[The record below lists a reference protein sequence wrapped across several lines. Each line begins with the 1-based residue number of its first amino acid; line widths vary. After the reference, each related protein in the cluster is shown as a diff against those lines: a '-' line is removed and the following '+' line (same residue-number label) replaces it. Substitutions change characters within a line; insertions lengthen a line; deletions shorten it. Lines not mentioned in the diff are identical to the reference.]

1 VLYSFFVEPQ
11 GGGAQVDLRTDKI
24 WHNGR
29 FIPWDQA
36 QIHVLSHVIHYG
48 SAIFEGLRCYRTE
61 RGPAVFRLRDHLVRL
76 LKSCHIYRMDPPHGL
91 EELHDAMLELVRI
104 NQLQDS
110 YLRPLVL
117 RGFGSMGINPLK
129 CPIETYLIAWRW
141 GTYFGTEGL
150 EEGIDAQ
157 VSSWNRLAPNT
168 IPALAKGTGQYLNS
182 QLIRM
187 EATLNGYDEGIA
199 LSTDGTISE
208 ASGMN
213 LFLVAGNTVYTPPPS
228 ASILLGVTRESAFTL
243 LHDLGIPVVEQRLAR
258 EMLYTAD
265 EVFLT
270 GTAAEITPVRSVDR
284 IQVGSG
290 TRGPITRQLQEEYFA
305 LTSGKRE
312 NDHGWL
318 DYVYEGKV

>member
-1 VLYSFFVEPQ
+1 M
-11 GGGAQVDLRTDKI
+11 VDLRTDKI

-76 LKSCHIYRMDPPHGL
+76 LQSCHTYRMDPPYSL
-91 EELHDAMLELVRI
+91 EELHEPMLELVRV
-104 NQLQDS
+104 NRLQEC

-129 CPIETYLIAWRW
+129 CPIETYLIAWPW
-141 GTYFGTEGL
+141 GRYFGQEAL
-150 EEGIDAQ
+150 DEGIDAQ
-157 VSSWNRLAPNT
+157 VSSWNRLTPNT

-187 EATLNGYDEGIA
+187 EAVVNGYTEGIA
-199 LSTDGTISE
+199 LSSDGYVSE

-213 LFLVAGNTVYTPPPS
+213 LFLVAGGKVVTPPPS
-228 ASILLGVTRESAFTL
+228 ASILLGITRDSVITL
-243 LHDLGIPVVEQRLAR
+243 LRDLGMAVTEQHIAR

-284 IQVGSG
+284 IRVGG
-290 TRGPITRQLQEEYFA
+290 GARGPITRQLQEEYFG

-312 NDHGWL
+312 KDYGWL
-318 DYVYEGKV
+318 DYVYDPKPAAD